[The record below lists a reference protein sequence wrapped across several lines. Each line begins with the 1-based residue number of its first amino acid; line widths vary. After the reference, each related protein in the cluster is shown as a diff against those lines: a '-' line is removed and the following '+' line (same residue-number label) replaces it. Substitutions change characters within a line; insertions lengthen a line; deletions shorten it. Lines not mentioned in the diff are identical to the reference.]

1 MIIGMI
7 GDLMALSDH
16 ALDLL
21 GIGPDF
27 IAVHKKR
34 GLCPVGG

>member
-7 GDLMALSDH
+7 GDLMDH

-21 GIGPDF
+21 GIGSDF